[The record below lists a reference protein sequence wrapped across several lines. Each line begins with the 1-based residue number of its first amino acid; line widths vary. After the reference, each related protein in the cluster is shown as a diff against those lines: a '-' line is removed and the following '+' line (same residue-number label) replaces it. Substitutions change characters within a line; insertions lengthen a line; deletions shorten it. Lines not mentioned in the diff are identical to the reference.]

1 MKTLTAV
8 MVACLAV
15 PALAADKVITVTF
28 DSLVAME
35 SKSGER
41 LDPKLFKFG
50 PEVAGA
56 EQDSSAASSSGF
68 GKSKEESC
76 KWALLSSFLKFQA
89 QAKQKNKKVVGVRTY
104 AGSTEG
110 AKADSLVCLA
120 GAMVVRST
128 VKAGYK

>member
-1 MKTLTAV
+1 MKTLVAV
-8 MVACLAV
+8 VVACLAV
-15 PALAADKVITVTF
+15 PAFAADKIITVTF
-28 DSLVAME
+28 DSILAME
-35 SKSGER
+35 SKSGEKV
-41 LDPKLFKFG
+41 DGKMFKFG

-56 EQDSSAASSSGF
+56 EQDTSAASSSGF

-89 QAKQKNKKVVGVRTY
+89 QAKQKGKKVVGVRTY
-104 AGSTEG
+104 AGATEG
-110 AKADSLVCLA
+110 AKADQLVCLA

>member
-1 MKTLTAV
+1 MKTLVAV
-8 MVACLAV
+8 VVACLAL
-15 PALAADKVITVTF
+15 PAFAADKVITVTF
-28 DSLVAME
+28 DSIVAME

-56 EQDSSAASSSGF
+56 EQDTSAASSSGF

-76 KWALLSSFLKFQA
+76 KWALLSSLLKFQA
-89 QAKQKNKKVVGVRTY
+89 QAKQKNKKVVGLRTY
-104 AGSTEG
+104 AGATEG
-110 AKADSLVCLA
+110 AKATELVCLA